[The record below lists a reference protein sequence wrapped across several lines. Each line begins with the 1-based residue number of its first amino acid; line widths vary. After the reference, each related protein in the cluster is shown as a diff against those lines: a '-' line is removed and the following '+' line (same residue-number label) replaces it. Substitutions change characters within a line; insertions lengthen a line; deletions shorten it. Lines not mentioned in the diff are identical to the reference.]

1 VTPPLRSGAAAQAG
15 EQGGPA
21 CPDVLAHDSLGVVA
35 VLGEDQLQ
43 DPVMLAVGLQRPA
56 RLTQRGRDQP
66 GAGQLVHKH
75 PVVRLE
81 FGVVGAVDEQVVEL
95 LGSGSGPGCPRVR
108 SGQAQHE
115 D

>member
-1 VTPPLRSGAAAQAG
+1 
-15 EQGGPA
+15 
-21 CPDVLAHDSLGVVA
+21 
-35 VLGEDQLQ
+35 
-43 DPVMLAVGLQRPA
+43 MLAVGLQRPA

-81 FGVVGAVDEQVVEL
+81 FGVVGAVDER
-95 LGSGSGPGCPRVR
+95 SWNSWDRVR
-108 SGQAQHE
+108 GRAARGCGQVGQAQHE